1 MKRIVINFLG
11 NLKMRIL
18 LLLIFFLFILFFLS
32 SFKYYVINV
41 FNEKELIAQKILF
54 SNNTYKVI
62 KNIFENYNTD
72 EYENSINIQ
81 KKVIIIDLHKKSYK
95 EVVIDNKYK
104 YILPLNFSTTKY
116 QLLSYIDDI
125 ISKDFSN
132 NNKKVKYKIH
142 KFNFVKDKVIYVYL
156 LNSIDFYFG
165 DKKITIY
172 YYKDQQNYK
181 SKIYSN
187 LKSYIY
193 KNFYKLVN
201 NKNIKLEKI
210 TDIDILDKNEY
221 QLVSFKNNSED
232 DYNLNIKDYQ
242 LNFKAQ
248 ISYKKNIEY
257 NVIYKYTD
265 KLPLG
270 TQKVLI
276 NGQNGISII
285 KELRNYKSCNEYEI
299 IYQSELILKKPVNK
313 IVLVGIKELNLKED
327 KILKVL
333 EMEASGYT
341 GGVGNVGYFTST
353 GHRVRRGVVAV
364 DPNVIKLGTK
374 LYVQGYGYA
383 QALDVGSAIKGNKI
397 DLYFETYQEAIE
409 WGRRKVKVFILKD

>member
-1 MKRIVINFLG
+1 MKGVAINFLS

-18 LLLIFFLFILFFLS
+18 LLLIFFLFIFIFLS

-41 FNEKELIAQKILF
+41 FNQKELISQKILF

-81 KKVIIIDLHKKSYK
+81 KKVIIINLYKKAHK

-104 YILPLNFSTTKY
+104 YILPFNFNTTKY

-132 NNKKVKYKIH
+132 NNKKIKYKIH

-210 TDIDILDKNEY
+210 TDIDILHKNEY
-221 QLVSFKNNSED
+221 QLVSLENNSEE
-232 DYNLNIKDYQ
+232 DYNKDYQ

-285 KELRNYKSCNEYEI
+285 KELRDYRSCNEYEI
-299 IYQSELILKKPVNK
+299 IYQSEVILKKPVNK
-313 IVLVGIKELNLKED
+313 VVLVGIKELKLEESKV
-327 KILKVL
+327 LKVL
-333 EMEASGYT
+333 EMESSGYT
-341 GGVGNVGYFTST
+341 GGVGNVGYFTCT

-364 DPNVIKLGTK
+364 DPNVIKLGTR

-397 DLYFETYQEAIE
+397 DLYFETYQEAIK

>member
-1 MKRIVINFLG
+1 MKGVAINFLS

-18 LLLIFFLFILFFLS
+18 LLLIFFLFIFIFLS

-41 FNEKELIAQKILF
+41 FNERELISQKILF

-172 YYKDQQNYK
+172 YYKDQKNYK

-187 LKSYIY
+187 LRSYIY
-193 KNFYKLVN
+193 KNFYALIN

-210 TDIDILDKNEY
+210 TDIDILNKNEY
-221 QLVSFKNNSED
+221 QLVSLENNSEG
-232 DYNLNIKDYQ
+232 DYNKDYQ

-276 NGQNGISII
+276 NGQNGICIV
-285 KELRNYKSCNEYEI
+285 KELRNYRSCNEYGI
-299 IYQSELILKKPVNK
+299 IYQSEIILRKPVNK

-327 KILKVL
+327 MILKVL

-374 LYVQGYGYA
+374 LYIQGYGYA

-397 DLYFETYQEAIE
+397 DLYFETYQEAIK

>member
-1 MKRIVINFLG
+1 MKGVVINFLS
-11 NLKMRIL
+11 NVKMRIL
-18 LLLIFFLFILFFLS
+18 LLLIFFLFIFIFLS

-41 FNEKELIAQKILF
+41 FNEKELIFQKILF

-81 KKVIIIDLHKKSYK
+81 KKVIIINLHKKSYK

-156 LNSIDFYFG
+156 LNSVDFYFG

-187 LKSYIY
+187 LRSYIY
-193 KNFYKLVN
+193 KNFYTLIN

-210 TDIDILDKNEY
+210 TDIDILAKNEY
-221 QLVSFKNNSED
+221 QLVSLENNIEG
-232 DYNLNIKDYQ
+232 DYNLKDYQ

-285 KELRNYKSCNEYEI
+285 KELRYYRSCNEYEI
-299 IYQSELILKKPVNK
+299 IYQSEFVLKKPVNK
-313 IVLVGIKELNLKED
+313 IVLVGIKELNLEEN

-333 EMEASGYT
+333 EMESSGYT
-341 GGVGNVGYFTST
+341 GGVSNVGYFTCT

-364 DPNVIKLGTK
+364 DPNVIKLGTR

-397 DLYFETYQEAIE
+397 DLYFETYQEAIK
-409 WGRRKVKVFILKD
+409 WGRKKVKVFILKD

>member
-1 MKRIVINFLG
+1 
-11 NLKMRIL
+11 
-18 LLLIFFLFILFFLS
+18 
-32 SFKYYVINV
+32 V
-41 FNEKELIAQKILF
+41 FNEKELISQKILF

-62 KNIFENYNTD
+62 KNIFENYNTN

-81 KKVIIIDLHKKSYK
+81 KKVIIINLYKKAHK

-104 YILPLNFSTTKY
+104 YILPFNFSTTKY

-125 ISKDFSN
+125 ISRDFSN
-132 NNKKVKYKIH
+132 NNKKVKYKIY

-187 LKSYIY
+187 LRNYIY
-193 KNFYKLVN
+193 KNFYTLIN
-201 NKNIKLEKI
+201 NKSIKLEKI

-221 QLVSFKNNSED
+221 QLVSLASNKESDN
-232 DYNLNIKDYQ
+232 KDYQ

-248 ISYKKNIEY
+248 VSYKKNIEY
-257 NVIYKYTD
+257 NIIYKYTD

-276 NGQNGISII
+276 NGQNGVSII
-285 KELRNYKSCNEYEI
+285 KELRNYRSCNEYEI
-299 IYQSELILKKPVNK
+299 IYQSEVILKEPVNK

-341 GGVGNVGYFTST
+341 GGVGNVGYFTCT

-374 LYVQGYGYA
+374 LYVEGYGYA

-397 DLYFETYQEAIE
+397 DLYFENYQEAIK
-409 WGRRKVKVFILKD
+409 WGRKKVKVFILKD

>member
-1 MKRIVINFLG
+1 MKEVVINFLS
-11 NLKMRIL
+11 NLKIRIL
-18 LLLIFFLFILFFLS
+18 LLLIFFLFIFIFLS

-41 FNEKELIAQKILF
+41 FNEKDLISQKILF

-62 KNIFENYNTD
+62 KNIFENYNTN

-81 KKVIIIDLHKKSYK
+81 KKVIIINLYKKFYK

-104 YILPLNFSTTKY
+104 YILPFNFSTTKY

-132 NNKKVKYKIH
+132 NNKKVKYKIR

-156 LNSIDFYFG
+156 LNSVDFYFG

-172 YYKDQQNYK
+172 YYKDQQNYE
-181 SKIYSN
+181 SKVYSN
-187 LKSYIY
+187 LRNYIY
-193 KNFYKLVN
+193 KNFYTLIN

-210 TDIDILDKNEY
+210 TDINILDKNEY
-221 QLVSFKNNSED
+221 QLVSLVNNKESD
-232 DYNLNIKDYQ
+232 NKDYQ

-285 KELRNYKSCNEYEI
+285 KELRNYRSCNEYEI
-299 IYQSELILKKPVNK
+299 IYQSEVILKKPINK

-333 EMEASGYT
+333 EMESSGYT
-341 GGVGNVGYFTST
+341 GGVGNVGYFTCT

-364 DPNVIKLGTK
+364 DPNVIKLGTR
-374 LYVQGYGYA
+374 LYVEGYGYA

-397 DLYFETYQEAIE
+397 DLYFETYQEAIK
-409 WGRRKVKVFILKD
+409 WGRKKVKVFILKD

>member
-1 MKRIVINFLG
+1 MKGVVINFLS

-18 LLLIFFLFILFFLS
+18 LLLIFFLFIFIFLS

-41 FNEKELIAQKILF
+41 FNEKELISQKILF

-62 KNIFENYNTD
+62 KDIFENYNTD

-81 KKVIIIDLHKKSYK
+81 KKVIIINLYKKAHK

-104 YILPLNFSTTKY
+104 YILPFNFNTTKY

-132 NNKKVKYKIH
+132 NNKKVKYKIY

-193 KNFYKLVN
+193 KNFYN
-201 NKNIKLEKI
+201 
-210 TDIDILDKNEY
+210 
-221 QLVSFKNNSED
+221 
-232 DYNLNIKDYQ
+232 
-242 LNFKAQ
+242 
-248 ISYKKNIEY
+248 
-257 NVIYKYTD
+257 
-265 KLPLG
+265 
-270 TQKVLI
+270 
-276 NGQNGISII
+276 
-285 KELRNYKSCNEYEI
+285 
-299 IYQSELILKKPVNK
+299 
-313 IVLVGIKELNLKED
+313 
-327 KILKVL
+327 
-333 EMEASGYT
+333 
-341 GGVGNVGYFTST
+341 
-353 GHRVRRGVVAV
+353 
-364 DPNVIKLGTK
+364 
-374 LYVQGYGYA
+374 
-383 QALDVGSAIKGNKI
+383 
-397 DLYFETYQEAIE
+397 
-409 WGRRKVKVFILKD
+409 

>member
-81 KKVIIIDLHKKSYK
+81 KKVIIIDLYKKSYK

-116 QLLSYIDDI
+116 HLLSYIDDI

-181 SKIYSN
+181 SKVYSN
-187 LKSYIY
+187 LRNYIY
-193 KNFYKLVN
+193 KNFYTLIN

-210 TDIDILDKNEY
+210 TDIDILNRNEY
-221 QLVSFKNNSED
+221 QLVSFKNNSKD

-285 KELRNYKSCNEYEI
+285 KELRNYRSCNEYGI
-299 IYQSELILKKPVNK
+299 IYQSEVILKKPVNK
-313 IVLVGIKELNLKED
+313 VVLVGIKELKLEESKV
-327 KILKVL
+327 LKVL

-341 GGVGNVGYFTST
+341 DRVGNVGYFTCT

-397 DLYFETYQEAIE
+397 DLYFETYQEAIK
-409 WGRRKVKVFILKD
+409 WGRKKVKVFILKD

>member
-1 MKRIVINFLG
+1 MKGVVINFLS
-11 NLKMRIL
+11 NLKIRIL
-18 LLLIFFLFILFFLS
+18 LLLIFFLFVFIFLS
-32 SFKYYVINV
+32 SFKYYVVNV
-41 FNEKELIAQKILF
+41 FNEKELISQKILF

-62 KNIFENYNTD
+62 KNIFENYNTN

-81 KKVIIIDLHKKSYK
+81 KKVIIINLYKKAHK

-104 YILPLNFSTTKY
+104 YILPFNFSTTKY

-125 ISKDFSN
+125 ISRDFSN
-132 NNKKVKYKIH
+132 NNKKVKYKIY

-187 LKSYIY
+187 LRNYIY
-193 KNFYKLVN
+193 KNFYKLIN
-201 NKNIKLEKI
+201 NKSIKLEKI
-210 TDIDILDKNEY
+210 TDIDILNKNEY
-221 QLVSFKNNSED
+221 QLVSLANNKESD
-232 DYNLNIKDYQ
+232 NKDYQ

-248 ISYKKNIEY
+248 VSYKKNIEY
-257 NVIYKYTD
+257 NIIYKYTD

-276 NGQNGISII
+276 NGQNGVSII
-285 KELRNYKSCNEYEI
+285 KELRNYRSCNEYEI
-299 IYQSELILKKPVNK
+299 IYQSEVILKKPVNK

-341 GGVGNVGYFTST
+341 GGVGNVGYFTCT
-353 GHRVRRGVVAV
+353 GHRVRKGIVAV

-397 DLYFETYQEAIE
+397 DLYFETYQEAIK
-409 WGRRKVKVFILKD
+409 WGRKKVKVFILKD

>member
-1 MKRIVINFLG
+1 MKKVMINFLRT
-11 NLKMRIL
+11 LRMRIA
-18 LLLIFFLFILFFLS
+18 LLLISSLFIFIFLS
-32 SFKYYVINV
+32 SFRYYVINV
-41 FNEKELIAQKILF
+41 FNERELISQKILF

-62 KNIFENYNTD
+62 KNIFENYNTN
-72 EYENSINIQ
+72 EYESSINIQ
-81 KKVIIIDLHKKSYK
+81 KKVIIINLYKKSYK

-104 YILPLNFSTTKY
+104 YVLPFNFSTTKY

-132 NNKKVKYKIH
+132 NNKKVKYKIQ
-142 KFNFVKDKVIYVYL
+142 KFDFEKDKVIFVYL
-156 LNSIDFYFG
+156 LNSVDFNFG
-165 DKKITIY
+165 SKKITIY
-172 YYKDQQNYK
+172 YYKDQKNYK

-187 LKSYIY
+187 LKNYIY

-201 NKNIKLEKI
+201 NKDIKIEKI
-210 TDIDILDKNEY
+210 TAIDILDKNEY
-221 QLVSFKNNSED
+221 QLVSFENNNSS
-232 DYNLNIKDYQ
+232 DYNLDKKNYQ
-242 LNFKAQ
+242 LSFEAQ

-276 NGQNGISII
+276 NGQTGISII

-299 IYQSELILKKPVNK
+299 ISQNEIILKNPVSK
-313 IVLVGIKELNLKED
+313 VVLVGIKELNLEEKRV
-327 KILKVL
+327 LKVL

-341 GGVGNVGYFTST
+341 SGIDNVGYYTYT
-353 GHRVRRGVVAV
+353 GHKVRRGVVAV

-383 QALDVGSAIKGNKI
+383 VALDVGSAIKGNKI
-397 DLYFETYQEAIE
+397 DLYFETYQDAIN
-409 WGRRKVKVFILKD
+409 WGRRKVKVFILKN